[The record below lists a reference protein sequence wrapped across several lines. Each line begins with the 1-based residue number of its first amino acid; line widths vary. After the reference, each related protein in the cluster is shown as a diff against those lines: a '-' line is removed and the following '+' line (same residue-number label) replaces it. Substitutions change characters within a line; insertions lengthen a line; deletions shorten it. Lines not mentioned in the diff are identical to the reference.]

1 MNDSERRL
9 EKLLN
14 DLEKEN
20 FNSLSYNEQTE
31 LLSEFVDIIEN
42 DDIDTTHLMMGMKT
56 KDDADIMPI
65 SIKDIIERFGKKGF
79 IELFRKVIQEGGF
92 QSEKYSSDE
101 IAKIVS
107 KARKDGTD
115 GMSLIEKAIVSSR
128 FNELTQNNPD
138 DINFSTFALLTTIS
152 GLLTD
157 DLEHKPENVSFV
169 GHLEVEANLL
179 YVMSVACALL
189 DEKNVF
195 SKTYKKHG
203 FKKAILLESD
213 LVSQL
218 SNLIVG
224 YCSDNSINPELTVI
238 ALAHIIKI
246 LTSALPMSV
255 SELDDITEEYLKSV
269 FSALTFPDDDNSNEI
284 SSILNNEDTS
294 TKSPNGDNKDIK
306 KEDKIDIRKLLLE
319 D

>member
-1 MNDSERRL
+1 MNDKEKRF

-14 DLEKEN
+14 DLEKEH
-20 FNSLSYNEQTE
+20 FDSLSYNEQTE
-31 LLSEFVDIIEN
+31 LLSELVDMIKN
-42 DDIDTTHLMMGMKT
+42 DNIDATHLMIGMKT
-56 KDDADIMPI
+56 QDDTDVIPV
-65 SIKDIIERFGKKGF
+65 SIKDFIDHLGKEGF
-79 IELFRKVIQEGGF
+79 IEVFRKVIHEGGL

-101 IAKIVS
+101 IENILS

-115 GMSLIEKAIVSSR
+115 GMSLIEKAVVSSKL
-128 FNELTQNNPD
+128 NELNQNDPE

-152 GLLTD
+152 SLLTD
-157 DLEHKPENVSFV
+157 DSFCKPEKVSFV

-189 DEKNVF
+189 DDKNVF
-195 SKTYKKHG
+195 AKTYKKHG
-203 FKKAILLESD
+203 FGKAVLLESD

-224 YCSDNSINPELTVI
+224 YCSENNINPELTVI
-238 ALAHIIKI
+238 ALAHIIKV

-255 SELDDITEEYLKSV
+255 DGLDDTTEEYLRSV
-269 FSALTFPDDDNSNEI
+269 LSALTFPNDDNSNEI
-284 SSILNNEDTS
+284 SSFLNNEDTS
-294 TKSPNGDNKDIK
+294 NKSPNGDNKDIK